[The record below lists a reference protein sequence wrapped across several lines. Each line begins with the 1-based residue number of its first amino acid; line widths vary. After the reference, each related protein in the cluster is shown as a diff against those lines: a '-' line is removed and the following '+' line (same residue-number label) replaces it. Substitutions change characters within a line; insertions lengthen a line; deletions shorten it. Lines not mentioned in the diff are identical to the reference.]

1 MSLIQANTLSHFAV
15 RVRDVA
21 ASTKWYEE
29 TVGYEV
35 FMDQRNDPNMPRT
48 FGMIGGV
55 AVELYKAPDAA
66 DVSGSACISFSV
78 DDIEAAH
85 KALRSKGLGTEQ
97 LMTFGDARLV
107 LFRDPD
113 GNVLEVIQLGR
124 GAKSMADIGG
134 KVLAKRRAAAT
145 AAASS

>member
-21 ASTKWYEE
+21 ASTKWYEDIL
-29 TVGYEV
+29 GLEV
-35 FMDQRNDPNMPRT
+35 FMDQRTDPNMPRV
-48 FGMIGGV
+48 FGMLGGV
-55 AVELYKAPDAA
+55 ALELYRAPDA
-66 DVSGSACISFSV
+66 DEVKGSAVISFSV
-78 DDIEAAH
+78 ENIEAAH
-85 KALRSKGLGTEQ
+85 AALRSKGLGSEQ

-134 KVLAKRRAAAT
+134 KVLAKRRATAAP
-145 AAASS
+145 AASS

>member
-15 RVRDVA
+15 RARDVA

-29 TVGYEV
+29 ILGYEV
-35 FMDQRNDPNMPRT
+35 FMDQRNDPTMPRT

-55 AVELYKAPDAA
+55 AIEIYKAPDAA
-66 DVSGSACISFSV
+66 DIAGSAVISFSV

-85 KALRSKGLGTEQ
+85 AALRSKGLGHEK

-124 GAKSMADIGG
+124 GAKSMAEIGA
-134 KVLAKRRAAAT
+134 KVLAKRRAT
-145 AAASS
+145 VTV